1 MKKIKLAV
9 LAGAL
14 VLSAAGGYANYKMG
28 NQLYYIEPLTDPLNS
43 TYRVAASAPSMA
55 CLGPGADYVCSVAA
69 APGYTV
75 GNYIPSDEC
84 TIASSYAQ

>member
-14 VLSAAGGYANYKMG
+14 ILSAAGGYANYKMR
-28 NQLYYIEPLTDPLNS
+28 NQLYYIESHTDPLSS
-43 TYRVAASAPSMA
+43 TYRVAASSPSLE
-55 CLGPGADYVCSVAA
+55 CGGPGADYVCSVAA
-69 APGYTV
+69 ASGYTV